1 MSISMLVKYWIA
13 STDNSEVSAGNGLF
27 LCVLLGAIFIP
38 ALHFKKIMHLNGRKI
53 DFFYGCFLNYLAFS
67 AVVSA
72 LNLAIFLTFDRMI
85 MTRTGVMNLVSIF
98 GWVDHGGWYA
108 FFQQFAFLLLIASV
122 IHTLTLLQ
130 TSWIGWTVDVAIIAV
145 ISVFTPIAA
154 LRAHLVSFFYL
165 IIYNAVSQ
173 ISACIALSVV
183 IYGAS
188 YFALRIQKS
197 TN

>member
-1 MSISMLVKYWIA
+1 
-13 STDNSEVSAGNGLF
+13 
-27 LCVLLGAIFIP
+27 
-38 ALHFKKIMHLNGRKI
+38 
-53 DFFYGCFLNYLAFS
+53 
-67 AVVSA
+67 
-72 LNLAIFLTFDRMI
+72 
-85 MTRTGVMNLVSIF
+85 MTRTGVMNLVSIL
-98 GWVDHGGWYA
+98 GWVDHGGWYT

-145 ISVFTPIAA
+145 ISVFIPIAA

-165 IIYNAVSQ
+165 IIYNSNAFSQ

-188 YFALRIQKS
+188 YFALRIQK
-197 TN
+197 